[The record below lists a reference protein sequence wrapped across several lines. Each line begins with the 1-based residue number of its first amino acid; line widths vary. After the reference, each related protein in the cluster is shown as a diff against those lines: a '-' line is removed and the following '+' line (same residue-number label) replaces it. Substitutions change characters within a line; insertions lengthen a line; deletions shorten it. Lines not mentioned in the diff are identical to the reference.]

1 VLDELTAKARARLNL
16 FNLSAAYKKCFCDPE
31 TGQLTKA
38 GERVLRDLGAFSGL
52 NGSPLRVS
60 PVSRQ
65 VDTHA
70 TCTAIGRA
78 ESIKRIW
85 SFIKLDPST
94 HQLMKDDP
102 HE

>member
-1 VLDELTAKARARLNL
+1 MADLSQRIKAQLNL

-38 GERVLRDLGAFSGL
+38 AERVLRDLGAFSSL
-52 NGSPLRVS
+52 NKSPLRVS

-70 TCTAIGRA
+70 TCTAIGRS
-78 ESIKRIW
+78 ESVQRIW
-85 SFIKLDPST
+85 SFIRLDPST
-94 HQLMKDDP
+94 HPLMKDED